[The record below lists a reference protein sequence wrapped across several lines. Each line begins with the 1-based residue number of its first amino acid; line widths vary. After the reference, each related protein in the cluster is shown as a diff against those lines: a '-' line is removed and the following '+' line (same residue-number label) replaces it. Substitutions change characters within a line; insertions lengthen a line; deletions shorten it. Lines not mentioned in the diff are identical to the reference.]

1 MTTWTRRFAVL
12 ILAALVAACA
22 RPAAPVESGAPFDP
36 TADRAT
42 PTPRVTSRPPAS
54 AATTAPTQALVDFLI
69 DRVTADPNDGAA
81 QRDLGFALLQRIRE
95 TADPSGYA
103 RAETA
108 FKAARELMPDDP
120 LVLIGLGGL
129 RLGQHEF
136 AKALDLGRQ
145 ALEAEPGDPAA
156 RAVVVDASIELGRY
170 DAAFEEAEA
179 LARDAPS
186 LATLARLSYA
196 RELQG
201 DLAGALEAMR
211 DAARSPGL
219 APENTAYVT
228 ALTGQLERL
237 TGDPSAARA
246 SFDEALA
253 LVPDHP
259 MSLAGLGRLAVGAGD
274 LAAATKEFAQA
285 ASIVPLPEYVIALGE
300 TLEASGDAEGARRQY
315 ALARAE
321 IALFESSGVVVDL
334 ELALFEA
341 DHGDPARALSL
352 AQSAYD
358 AAPTVRAADAQ
369 AWALHRLG
377 RDQEAV
383 LMADEAL
390 RLGSREPLLRFHAGA
405 IAASLG
411 RGEQAHDQLEA
422 ALHADPGFSATGAEE
437 ARRLLERLGG

>member
-1 MTTWTRRFAVL
+1 V
-12 ILAALVAACA
+12 
-22 RPAAPVESGAPFDP
+22 
-36 TADRAT
+36 
-42 PTPRVTSRPPAS
+42 
-54 AATTAPTQALVDFLI
+54 
-69 DRVTADPNDGAA
+69 
-81 QRDLGFALLQRIRE
+81 
-95 TADPSGYA
+95 
-103 RAETA
+103 RAEQA
-108 FKAARELMPDDP
+108 FTAARELLPDDP

-136 AKALDLGRQ
+136 AEALDLGRE
-145 ALEAEPGDPAA
+145 ALAADAGDPAA
-156 RAVVVDASIELGRY
+156 RAVVVDALMELGRY
-170 DAAFEEAEA
+170 DEAFEEAA
-179 LARDAPS
+179 DMARDAPS

-201 DLAGALEAMR
+201 DLDGALEAMR

-246 SFDEALA
+246 SFEDALA

-259 MSLAGLGRLAVGAGD
+259 MSLAGLGRLAVGAGN
-274 LAAATKEFAQA
+274 LPAAVREFERAAA
-285 ASIVPLPEYVIALGE
+285 IVPLPEYVIALGE
-300 TLEASGDAEGARRQY
+300 TLEASGDAEGAGRQY
-315 ALARAE
+315 ELARAE

-358 AAPTVRAADAQ
+358 AAPTVRAADSL

-377 RDQEAV
+377 RDDEAV

-411 RGEQAHDQLEA
+411 RADQARDQLEA
-422 ALHADPGFSATGAEE
+422 ALDADPGFSATGAEE
-437 ARRLLERLGG
+437 ARQLLERLGG